1 MDRLELVITGNP
13 ITKKNSQRIISVG
26 GRWRIIPSKQFVE
39 YERNALY
46 QLFRARSKRPKCPI
60 DVPVNVSCVYYMKT
74 RRKVDLVNLMEATM
88 DILVDA
94 RVLMDDH
101 SRIVASH
108 DGCAVLH
115 DKDQPRVEIVIT
127 GKGEENERKSRQPAG
142 DGERRN
148 HGAGE
153 L

>member
-1 MDRLELVITGNP
+1 M
-13 ITKKNSQRIISVG
+13 
-26 GRWRIIPSKQFVE
+26 E
-39 YERNALY
+39 YERDALY
-46 QLFRARSKRPKCPI
+46 QMFRARRPKRPI

-74 RRKVDLVNLMEATM
+74 RRKVDLVNLLEATM

-94 RVLMDDH
+94 RVLLDDH

-127 GKGEENERKSRQPAG
+127 RKDEEEDSLK
-142 DGERRN
+142 DK
-148 HGAGE
+148 
-153 L
+153 